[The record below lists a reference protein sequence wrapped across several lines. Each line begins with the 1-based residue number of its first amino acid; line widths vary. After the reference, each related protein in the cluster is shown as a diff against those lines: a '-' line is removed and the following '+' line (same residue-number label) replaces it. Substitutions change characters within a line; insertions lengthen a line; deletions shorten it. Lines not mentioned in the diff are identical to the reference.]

1 MMVRIAFVTAMSL
14 AAPSSAALAVTT
26 ATVQQFGTPAQ
37 RREAIAACGHDAH
50 LYCRSL
56 KETDGPYA
64 YLACLGLNRSRLTA
78 RCIGLLVHYGQ

>member
-1 MMVRIAFVTAMSL
+1 MMARIVFVTAMSL
-14 AAPSSAALAVTT
+14 AASSAALAVT
-26 ATVQQFGTPAQ
+26 ATFQQVGTSAQ
-37 RREAIAACGHDAH
+37 RREAIAACGHDAR

-78 RCIGLLVHYGQ
+78 RCIALLVHYGQ